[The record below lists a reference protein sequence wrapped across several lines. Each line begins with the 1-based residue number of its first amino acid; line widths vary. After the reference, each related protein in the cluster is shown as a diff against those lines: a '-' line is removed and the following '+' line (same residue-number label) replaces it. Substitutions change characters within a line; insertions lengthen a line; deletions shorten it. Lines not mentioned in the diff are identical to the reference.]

1 MGPTLFFNIQIS
13 TYKNTFTMKW
23 FIKCFKQYADFSSR
37 ARRKEY
43 WWFTVIN
50 FIIMLIFI
58 IGLMVPIFKMS
69 YAVAMSGGDLEDFN
83 EMEMVAAML
92 KNPFIYIYLIYYLAV
107 LVPSIAVFVRRMHDI
122 GRSGYWAFLY
132 FGASII
138 AQIVNMGNYG
148 TGVTIIIAMVL
159 LFITIFFLVWLF
171 TDSQYGPNQWGPNP
185 KGEGNPEEATTGEV
199 QLS

>member
-1 MGPTLFFNIQIS
+1 
-13 TYKNTFTMKW
+13 MKW

-37 ARRKEY
+37 ARRKEF

-83 EMEMVAAML
+83 EMEMVVTML

-107 LVPSIAVFVRRMHDI
+107 LIPSISVFVRRLHDI
-122 GRSGYWAFLY
+122 GRSGYWALLY
-132 FGASII
+132 FGVCLL
-138 AQIVNMGNYG
+138 AQIVSAFSQTQSYNPA
-148 TGVTIIIAMVL
+148 VAVIAFVLFVVAII
-159 LFITIFFLVWLF
+159 FLVWLF
-171 TDSQYGPNQWGPNP
+171 TDSQYGPNQWGSNP
-185 KGEGNPEEATTGEV
+185 KGEGNPEEVTTEEA
-199 QLS
+199 QQ

>member
-1 MGPTLFFNIQIS
+1 MESTFFFQYTNINPS
-13 TYKNTFTMKW
+13 KNTFTMKW
-23 FIKCFKQYADFSSR
+23 FFKCFKQYADFSGR

-69 YAVAMSGGDLEDFN
+69 YAVTMSGGDLEDFN

-107 LVPSIAVFVRRMHDI
+107 LVPSISVFVRRMHDI

-132 FGASII
+132 FGITLI
-138 AQIVNMGNYG
+138 VQIVNMGNYG
-148 TGVTIIIAMVL
+148 TGVTIIIGMVL
-159 LFITIFFLVWLF
+159 LFITVLFLVWLF

-185 KGEGNPEEATTGEV
+185 KGEGNPEEVTTEEA
-199 QLS
+199 QQ

>member
-1 MGPTLFFNIQIS
+1 
-13 TYKNTFTMKW
+13 MKW
-23 FIKCFKQYADFSSR
+23 FFKCFKQYADFSGR

-69 YAVAMSGGDLEDFN
+69 YAVAMSGGDIEDFS
-83 EMEMVAAML
+83 EMEMVVTML

-138 AQIVNMGNYG
+138 AQIINLGNYG
-148 TGVTIIIAMVL
+148 TGVTIIIGMAL
-159 LFITIFFLVWLF
+159 LFIAILFLVWLF

>member
-1 MGPTLFFNIQIS
+1 
-13 TYKNTFTMKW
+13 MKW
-23 FIKCFKQYADFSSR
+23 FFKCFKQYADFSGR

-69 YAVAMSGGDLEDFN
+69 YAVTMSGGDLEDFN

-107 LVPSIAVFVRRMHDI
+107 LVPSISVFVRRMHDI

-132 FGASII
+132 FGITLI
-138 AQIVNMGNYG
+138 VQIVNMGNYG
-148 TGVTIIIAMVL
+148 TGVTIIIGMVL
-159 LFITIFFLVWLF
+159 LFITVLFLVWLF

-185 KGEGNPEEATTGEV
+185 KGEGNPEEVTTEEA
-199 QLS
+199 QQ